1 MVRQVL
7 RVFFCLWG
15 ISSRHCCPR
24 PVSAL
29 LGRARPWTAS
39 LSLLGTGRDK
49 CTATPICWGRIFRHV
64 VIKNL
69 DCRRNHY
76 FIWNNSDQTMSLSK
90 ARDQHYWI
98 KSEQDKRAANSV
110 VDNILLNQTDV
121 FRVEHCIW
129 KRTASFIQ
137 EERHHSYRTHDHK
150 DLG

>member
-15 ISSRHCCPR
+15 LLSLRYQQPALLSSPGISS
-24 PVSAL
+24 SFETE
-29 LGRARPWTAS
+29 RARPWTAS

-64 VIKNL
+64 VIKIL

-76 FIWNNSDQTMSLSK
+76 FIWNNWDQMMALSK

-98 KSEQDKRAANSV
+98 KNEQDKQAANSV
-110 VDNILLNQTDV
+110 VVNILLNQTDV
-121 FRVEHCIW
+121 FRLEHCIW
-129 KRTASFIQ
+129 KRAASFIQ
-137 EERHHSYRTHDHK
+137 EEHHHS
-150 DLG
+150 